1 MKKHFVVILSA
12 AIAFGACACGETA
25 EPEQKPTSEEQV
37 DLSEDER
44 IKQFVQDTVAD
55 NYRSTTVD
63 SITINENL
71 GTDTADDYIVL
82 VNLTWDV
89 KNSAK
94 TTKEMLEMYTSDLA
108 ANLNQT
114 FDSVS
119 EITVFWAV
127 PYHTSD
133 GKISYEKV
141 DNGMKLA
148 DKIFNF

>member
-12 AIAFGACACGETA
+12 AIAFGACACGETT

-37 DLSEDER
+37 DLSEDEQ

-119 EITVFWAV
+119 EIAVFWAV
-127 PYHTSD
+127 PYHNSD